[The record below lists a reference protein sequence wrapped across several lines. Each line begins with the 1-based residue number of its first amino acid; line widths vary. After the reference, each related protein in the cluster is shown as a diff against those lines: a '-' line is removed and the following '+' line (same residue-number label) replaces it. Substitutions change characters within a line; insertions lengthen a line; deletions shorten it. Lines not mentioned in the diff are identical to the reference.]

1 MMTSRRDTAERLWL
15 KLTAG
20 RQQAPVDE
28 ANELKTANTARLRQA
43 RLSKEAEEKVRADLA
58 VAKTARR
65 KVS

>member
-20 RQQAPVDE
+20 RQQAPADE
-28 ANELKTANTARLRQA
+28 ANELQTANTARLRQA
-43 RLSKEAEEKVRADLA
+43 RLSKEADEKVRADLA